1 MKIRA
6 SLYNETH
13 LEYGVVTIPFPI
25 PPDQYDSTIG
35 MLESLDI
42 GNPLARDCAVEE
54 LQGPCPILKRLEGTR
69 VNVDEL
75 DYLIKRLDSFTDS
88 ELAQFQ
94 GMAAAKGFAEMTD
107 LINLTFCC
115 QQATVITDFTDLE
128 QIGRDHY
135 LNIHGG
141 CAAME
146 ELERLDA
153 RRTALDLILNDTSGQ
168 ITPYGVVYD
177 NGMRLEQLYDGC
189 HFPDYK
195 YSGSLMDVSLT
206 SVHDARQT
214 VFLSL
219 PMPERQMERLIFRS
233 GFESEEFA
241 RRTIQSCEFP
251 QSLRSILDQGQ
262 ESVFDLNRLCRA
274 CSGLSR
280 QEWSKLEA
288 AAAVTS
294 PEDSAQLRRLAENLD
309 LFDFVPDVHT
319 PEEYG
324 RHMIQQSGRFDYDS
338 ELDAFY
344 DYEKYGRQRIQ
355 EEQGRFTEPGYI
367 AYNGTLTLDELI
379 QGDPAEQYQ
388 KEQEEGMEMGA
399 GSS

>member
-241 RRTIQSCEFP
+241 RPTIQSCEFP

-399 GSS
+399 GCS

>member
-6 SLYNETH
+6 SLYNKTH

-54 LQGPCPILKRLEGTR
+54 IQGPCPILKRLEGTR

-75 DYLIKRLDSFTDS
+75 DYLIKRLDSFTDN

-94 GMAAAKGFAEMTD
+94 GMAAAKGFAEITD

-115 QQATVITDFTDLE
+115 QQATVITDFSDLE

-135 LNIHGG
+135 LNLHGG
-141 CAAME
+141 CASME

-153 RRTALDLILNDTSGQ
+153 RRTALDLILNDTSGK
-168 ITPYGVVYD
+168 ITPFGVVYD
-177 NGMRLEQLYDGC
+177 NGMRLRQLYTGRQ
-189 HFPDYK
+189 FPAYK
-195 YSGSLMDVSLT
+195 YGDSILDAFFT
-206 SVHDARQT
+206 STRDAPRIM
-214 VFLSL
+214 FLSL
-219 PMPERQMERLIFRS
+219 PMPKLQLERMIRRG
-233 GFESEEFA
+233 GFEGEELTVSKVLISSLSE
-241 RRTIQSCEFP
+241 
-251 QSLRSILDQGQ
+251 SLTASLDLTR
-262 ESVFDLNRLCRA
+262 ENVWAINAMCAA
-274 CSGLSR
+274 CLALSR
-280 QEWSKLEA
+280 RERDKLA
-288 AAAVTS
+288 AASAIAS
-294 PEDSAQLRRLAENLD
+294 PKDSAQLRRLAENLD

-324 RHMIQQSGRFDYDS
+324 RHLIRQSGRFDYDS

-344 DYEKYGRQRIQ
+344 DYKKYGQQRVSR
-355 EEQGRFTEPGYI
+355 ENGVFMEQGYVS
-367 AYNGTLTLDELI
+367 YHGTLPLEELMG
-379 QGDPAEQYQ
+379 QSPAGQSQEDR
-388 KEQEEGMEMGA
+388 EEGMEMG
-399 GSS
+399 GLS

>member
-6 SLYNETH
+6 ALYNANH
-13 LEYGVVTIPFPI
+13 LEYGLVTIPFPI

-35 MLESLDI
+35 MLETLDI
-42 GNPLARDCAVEE
+42 GDPQARDCVADEI
-54 LQGPCPILKRLEGTR
+54 QSPIPALKCLEGSK

-75 DYLIKRLDSFTDS
+75 DYLAKRLDSFADS

-94 GMAAAKGFAEMTD
+94 GMVYKLGTSDMTD

-115 QQATVITDFTDLE
+115 QQATVITDFSDLE

-135 LNIHGG
+135 LNLHGG
-141 CAAME
+141 CASVE
-146 ELERLDA
+146 ELKQLDGTE
-153 RRTALDLILNDTSGQ
+153 TAMLLISEHRGT

-177 NGMRLEQLYDGC
+177 NGMRMEQLYDGC

-195 YSGSLMDVSLT
+195 YSDSLIDVSLT
-206 SVHDARQT
+206 SIHDARQT

-233 GFESEEFA
+233 GFESEDFA
-241 RRTIQSCEFP
+241 RLSIQSCEFP
-251 QSLRSILDQGQ
+251 QPLRSILDQGQ
-262 ESVFDLNRLCRA
+262 ESVFDLNRLCRT

-288 AAAVTS
+288 ASAIAA

-324 RHMIQQSGRFDYDS
+324 RHTIQQSGRFDYDS

-344 DYEKYGRQRIQ
+344 DYEKYGRQLVSQ
-355 EEQGRFTEPGYI
+355 ESGIFTEHGYI
-367 AYNGTLTLDELI
+367 SYHGTLSLEELI
-379 QGDPAEQYQ
+379 NQSTAEQSQ
-388 KEQEEGMEMGA
+388 EDREEGMEMG
-399 GSS
+399 GLG

>member
-6 SLYNETH
+6 ALYNANH
-13 LEYGVVTIPFPI
+13 LEYGLVTIPFPI
-25 PPDQYDSTIG
+25 PSDQYDSTIG

-42 GNPLARDCAVEE
+42 GDPLARDCAVEE
-54 LQGPCPILKRLEGTR
+54 IQGPCPILKRLEGTR
-69 VNVDEL
+69 INVDEL

-94 GMAAAKGFAEMTD
+94 GMAAAEGFAEMTD

-115 QQATVITDFTDLE
+115 QEATVITDFSDLE
-128 QIGRDHY
+128 QIGREHY
-135 LNIHGG
+135 MNLRGG
-141 CAAME
+141 CASME

-177 NGMRLEQLYDGC
+177 NGMQLEQLYDGC

-233 GFESEEFA
+233 GFESEDFA
-241 RRTIQSCEFP
+241 RLSIQSCEFP
-251 QSLRSILDQGQ
+251 QSLRPILSKDQ

-288 AAAVTS
+288 AAAIAA
-294 PEDSAQLRRLAENLD
+294 PEDSAQLRRLVENLD
-309 LFDFVPDVHT
+309 LFGFVPDVHT

-344 DYEKYGRQRIQ
+344 DYEKCGRQRIQ
-355 EEQGRFTEPGYI
+355 EEQGRFTKMKRQVCGKY
-367 AYNGTLTLDELI
+367 A
-379 QGDPAEQYQ
+379 A
-388 KEQEEGMEMGA
+388 
-399 GSS
+399 

>member
-6 SLYNETH
+6 ALYNANH
-13 LEYGVVTIPFPI
+13 LEYGLVTIPFPI

-35 MLESLDI
+35 MLESLGI
-42 GNPLARDCAVEE
+42 GDPLARDCTVEE
-54 LQGPCPILKRLEGTR
+54 IEGPCPILKRLEGTR
-69 VNVDEL
+69 VNADEL
-75 DYLIKRLDSFTDS
+75 DYLVKRLDSFTDR

-94 GMAAAKGFAEMTD
+94 GMAYRLGTSNMTD

-115 QQATVITDFTDLE
+115 QQATVITDFSDLE

-135 LNIHGG
+135 LNLYG
-141 CAAME
+141 CASVE
-146 ELERLDA
+146 ELEQLDGA
-153 RRTALDLILNDTSGQ
+153 ETAMLLISGHRGTV
-168 ITPYGVVYD
+168 TPYGVVYD

-195 YSGSLMDVSLT
+195 YSDSLMDVSLT

-219 PMPERQMERLIFRS
+219 PMPEHQMERLIFRS
-233 GFESEEFA
+233 GFESEDLA
-241 RRTIQSCEFP
+241 RLTIQSCEFP
-251 QSLRSILDQGQ
+251 QSLRPILSKDQ
-262 ESVFDLNRLCRA
+262 ESVFDLNRLCLA

-288 AAAVTS
+288 AAAIAA
-294 PEDSAQLRRLAENLD
+294 PEDSAQLRRLVENLD
-309 LFDFVPDVHT
+309 LFGFVPDVHT

-338 ELDAFY
+338 ELDTFY
-344 DYEKYGRQRIQ
+344 DYEKYGLQRVQ
-355 EEQGRFTEPGYI
+355 QEQGRFTESGYI
-367 AYNGTLTLDELI
+367 AYHGTLTLDELM

-388 KEQEEGMEMGA
+388 KEQAEGMEMG
-399 GSS
+399 GLG

>member
-1 MKIRA
+1 MKSRA
-6 SLYNETH
+6 ALYNANH
-13 LEYGVVTIPFPI
+13 LEYGLVTIPFPI
-25 PPDQYDSTIG
+25 PPDQYDGTIG

-42 GNPLARDCAVEE
+42 GDPLARDCTVEE
-54 LQGPCPILKRLEGTR
+54 IQGRCPILKCLEGTG

-75 DYLIKRLDSFTDS
+75 DYLVKRLDSFADS

-115 QQATVITDFTDLE
+115 QQATVITDFSDLE

-135 LNIHGG
+135 LNLHGG
-141 CAAME
+141 CGVME
-146 ELERLDA
+146 ELEQLDA

-177 NGMRLEQLYDGC
+177 NGMQLEQLYDGC

-219 PMPERQMERLIFRS
+219 PMPKRQMERLIFRS
-233 GFESEEFA
+233 GFESEDFA
-241 RRTIQSCEFP
+241 RLTIQSCEFP
-251 QSLRSILDQGQ
+251 QSLRPILSKDQ

-288 AAAVTS
+288 AAAIAA
-294 PEDSAQLRRLAENLD
+294 PEDSAQLRRLVENLD
-309 LFDFVPDVHT
+309 LFGFVPDVHT

-367 AYNGTLTLDELI
+367 AYHGTLTLDELI
-379 QGDPAEQYQ
+379 QGDPAEQYR
-388 KEQEEGMEMGA
+388 KEQAEGMEMG
-399 GSS
+399 GLS

>member
-6 SLYNETH
+6 SLYNKTH

-54 LQGPCPILKRLEGTR
+54 IQGPCPILKRLEGTR

-75 DYLIKRLDSFTDS
+75 DYLIKRLDSFTDN

-94 GMAAAKGFAEMTD
+94 GMAAAKGFAEITD

-115 QQATVITDFTDLE
+115 QQATVITDFSDLK

-135 LNIHGG
+135 LNLHGG
-141 CAAME
+141 CASME

-195 YSGSLMDVSLT
+195 YSDSLLDVSLT

-219 PMPERQMERLIFRS
+219 PMPECQMERLIFRS

-241 RRTIQSCEFP
+241 RLSIQSCEFP
-251 QSLRSILDQGQ
+251 QPLRSILDQGQ
-262 ESVFDLNRLCRA
+262 ESVFDLNRLCRT

-288 AAAVTS
+288 ASAIAAL
-294 PEDSAQLRRLAENLD
+294 EDSAQLRRLAENLD

-399 GSS
+399 GCS